1 MEQYYDTNIQYG
13 ESNQVEYMWSET
25 TKEKIAQI
33 FYQLVRTN
41 DKRKENNIKEKFKE
55 CYLSGNNSDK
65 KLLLKILLYT
75 RDIKYGKGEYGLC
88 IALLSVIRELD
99 VKIFDMLIE
108 EIVNYKLCGITKP
121 IGSWKDMKELF
132 QRRNNRVDK

>member
-41 DKRKENNIKEKFKE
+41 DKRNENNIKEKLRIKITDKA
-55 CYLSGNNSDK
+55 SGYQELNDDEKFAELNTIRSK
-65 KLLLKILLYT
+65 YSKGAMAKLFEMMPSTKM
-75 RDIKYGKGEYGLC
+75 RVENP
-88 IALLSVIRELD
+88 E
-99 VKIFDMLIE
+99 
-108 EIVNYKLCGITKP
+108 KLT
-121 IGSWKDMKELF
+121 IGGS
-132 QRRNNRVDK
+132 